1 MKPIFFISLILLI
14 LGCSEKDDLLPPG
27 SQLLKNSDFS
37 ASQENVFPWVA
48 ISPLGFN
55 LGVSEDVFRTG
66 SRSVFIENLD
76 SLNQNSGNWKQSYT
90 GPAPRPGRRLRMRAF
105 LKGENIIL
113 RGPGSNIYIS
123 MRAFPIQDSKGNSV
137 GRFISSQDRI
147 RVNGTFDWR
156 PIELVLNHAPD
167 EIDFITVYIV
177 MGPRVT
183 GRVYFDEVTLTV
195 D

>member
-1 MKPIFFISLILLI
+1 MKRIYFISFVLFI
-14 LGCSEKDDLLPPG
+14 LGCSDRNDMLPSG

-37 ASQENVFPWVA
+37 AIPDNVSPWVS
-48 ISPLGFN
+48 ISSPGFN
-55 LGVSEDVFRTG
+55 LGVSEEVFRIG
-66 SRSVFIENLD
+66 SRSVFIENFD

-90 GPAPRPGRRLRMRAF
+90 GPAPRAGRTLRMRAY
-105 LKGENIIL
+105 LKGENITL

-123 MRAFPIQDSKGNSV
+123 MRAFPVQDSRGSTI

-156 PIELVLNHAPD
+156 PIELVLNNAPD
-167 EIDFITVYIV
+167 EIDFITVYLV
-177 MGPRVT
+177 MGPRAT